1 MRKSLV
7 ACLIAATMVA
17 PALAR
22 NTEYKLNLADVLNSS
37 AAKAR
42 LDGSIAFYFGDNTM
56 PAGAERKG
64 DDVMNRIAKG
74 DRQND
79 DLTACMNAAL
89 DALVGLQDRARQ
101 LGANA
106 VVNIVSYYKNNTFSS
121 ATQYECHAGGT
132 GGHLTFRAVYA
143 VVPKK

>member
-1 MRKSLV
+1 MKKSLI
-7 ACLIAATMVA
+7 ACLIAATLAA

-42 LDGSIAFYFGDNTM
+42 LDSSVVLYFGDNTM

-64 DDVMNRIAKG
+64 EDVMHRIAKG

-79 DLTACMNAAL
+79 DLTACMNAAV
-89 DALVGLQDRARQ
+89 DALVGLQTRAKQ

-132 GGHLTFRAVYA
+132 GGHLSLRAVYA
-143 VVPKK
+143 VVPKN